1 MCVCVCTHSCKKYCH
16 ICLVDQTGN
25 ESAPCICVLLC
36 MLLAWMS
43 VCVFC
48 PQKMT
53 SDTLLAPV
61 NHLHTHPH
69 TLTNVVICGVITRKC
84 QFHAPLYMKTFM
96 GLLFPYQ
103 LLVTVL
109 PVCNGW
115 HETLYTNTQTQLHT
129 KTKHDLCRQHQNTQR
144 GS

>member
-1 MCVCVCTHSCKKYCH
+1 MRKNNKWLSDPEVLSLRHFSSSYLCTFVYASVH
-16 ICLVDQTGN
+16 V
-25 ESAPCICVLLC
+25 
-36 MLLAWMS
+36 WMS

-61 NHLHTHPH
+61 NHLHTH
-69 TLTNVVICGVITRKC
+69 TLTNVMICGVITRKC

-115 HETLYTNTQTQLHT
+115 HETLHTNTQTQLHT
-129 KTKHDLCRQHQNTQR
+129 KTKHDLCRRHQNTQR